1 MMRPSLV
8 FPSLCGLSEDLFRR
22 NVKRCSSVFLSR
34 LHLCNNKFLI
44 LVVTKFV
51 WKGLINPLLITFNL
65 TLVRKLKSKNP
76 WALADNS
83 TNTWTHCLCNKSYEK
98 MTCPPVSTVTAA
110 FIEFG
115 LDNHGGNEMGSFACL
130 VEESLNLRGGGHVT
144 TLLKSL
150 TNFFGWFLQHH
161 CISREWFARRSNQG
175 SIRYHRFSGHRH
187 RSLASLFWV
196 CISNKTNSNELLI
209 N

>member
-8 FPSLCGLSEDLFRR
+8 FPSLCRLSEDLFRR

-51 WKGLINPLLITFNL
+51 WKGHIQSNISSQTEIKEPLGPGRQFNKH
-65 TLVRKLKSKNP
+65 T
-76 WALADNS
+76 DNW
-83 TNTWTHCLCNKSYEK
+83 TWTHCLCNKSYEK
-98 MTCPPVSTVTAA
+98 MSCPPASTVTAA

-150 TNFFGWFLQHH
+150 ANFFGWFLQHH

-187 RSLASLFWV
+187 PSLASLFWV